1 MRKQVNRRRRQNVEV
16 LLCVALFS
24 CIHLYVFQVS
34 DRGHA
39 RAGCANGL
47 QVCGRCH
54 IHPLVAAACC
64 SHSHAHAPHHCGDA
78 VDDADAAAC
87 DVGCDPHGPSARLAS
102 SCLALWGWRQRSAS
116 RRTPSRQRLG
126 RPPRRPPCDAPLAA
140 HEQVLLQQQLQLAA
154 QSVMTR
160 LSSPSALT
168 PASGRPIARS
178 QRAVTRAATAERE
191 GRCGG
196 VMPAHGLWSH
206 EQQPGA
212 RM

>member
-1 MRKQVNRRRRQNVEV
+1 MLSYFSAWRRVR
-16 LLCVALFS
+16 LFS

-54 IHPLVAAACC
+54 THPLVAAACC

-78 VDDADAAAC
+78 DAAAC
-87 DVGCDPHGPSARLAS
+87 DVGCEPGPRLAS
-102 SCLALWGWRQRSAS
+102 SCLAPWRWRQRSAS
-116 RRTPSRQRLG
+116 RRTPSRQRLD
-126 RPPRRPPCDAPLAA
+126 RPPRRPPSDAPLAA
-140 HEQVLLQQQLQLAA
+140 HEQALLQQQLQLAA
-154 QSVMTR
+154 ESTMTR
-160 LSSPSALT
+160 LASLSAQT
-168 PASGRPIARS
+168 PASGRPTARS

-196 VMPAHGLWSH
+196 VMPAHWLWPH